1 MQNQNPTINF
11 SLGPQRLSSPEDLDD
26 SIEDQID
33 ALEVFDHIRNIND
46 PEHPLTL
53 EQLNVVCLDQ
63 ISIENKPNSKVEIH
77 VQFKPTIPHC
87 SMATMIGLSLVVKL
101 KRSFSLTTKIRVTIF
116 PGTHQNEHAINRQLN
131 DKERVAAAME
141 NKALLSAIN
150 SALTIKH

>member
-1 MQNQNPTINF
+1 MENQNPTINF
-11 SLGPQRLSSPEDLDD
+11 SLGPKRLPSSEDLDD
-26 SIEDQID
+26 SIQDQID

-53 EQLNVVCLDQ
+53 EQLNVVTLDQ
-63 ISIENKPNSKVEIH
+63 ISIEHLTNFKVKIH
-77 VQFKPTIPHC
+77 VQFTPTIPHC
-87 SMATMIGLSLVVKL
+87 SMATMIGLSLMVKL
-101 KRSFSLTTKIRVTIF
+101 KRSFPLTTKLRVTIF
-116 PGTHQNEHAINRQLN
+116 PGTHQNEFAINRQLN